1 MRLSQGGGQIG
12 WNPHFSVR
20 AVVIRHRPYWAP
32 PSGTAT
38 LRDKFPGKYF
48 PSFIPPGFAT
58 TSNLYT
64 TASLLTLRV
73 PNLACFFQPELLIPE
88 STLSYIQGSCYL
100 SQIGPLTREFT
111 SHKIRAYNKETS
123 ADPAVAQKRSRLS
136 KSCCTACGVTIC
148 NEGAECPY
156 SAEA

>member
-1 MRLSQGGGQIG
+1 VVGK
-12 WNPHFSVR
+12 SVGIPISLFG

-73 PNLACFFQPELLIPE
+73 PNLAYFFQPELLIPE

-100 SQIGPLTREFT
+100 SQIGPLRREFT

-123 ADPAVAQKRSRLS
+123 ADPA
-136 KSCCTACGVTIC
+136 CGT
-148 NEGAECPY
+148 EALEAERVMLH
-156 SAEA
+156 SMWSDNL